1 MSKIPLTVLGAEK
14 MREELQYL
22 KTVERPKVINAIVE
36 ARAQGD
42 LSENAEYD
50 AAKER
55 QGFIEGRIVE
65 LESKLGSAQI
75 IDPKLLDAEGR
86 CVFGSTVDLQDLNS
100 GEAVTY
106 QIVGEDEA
114 DIKQGK
120 ISYTSPVGKALIG
133 HRLDDT
139 VKAKVPAGVKEY
151 EIIDIK
157 YEVRTPKHTCLC
169 VLLSSRL

>member
-1 MSKIPLTVLGAEK
+1 MMKRSHTVPLTRESFESLQ
-14 MREELQYL
+14 EELKRL
-22 KTVERPKVINAIVE
+22 IREERPKAIQAIAE
-36 ARAQGD
+36 ARGHGD

-50 AAKER
+50 AAKHN
-55 QGFIEGRIVE
+55 QSFLEGRIQE
-65 LESKLGSAQI
+65 LQDKLARAYVVDLSQLKP
-75 IDPKLLDAEGR
+75 DKV
-86 CVFGSTVDLQDLNS
+86 VFGATVTVYDTAT
-100 GEAVTY
+100 EEETTFK
-106 QIVGEDEA
+106 IVGEDEA

-157 YEVRTPKHTCLC
+157 YE
-169 VLLSSRL
+169 